1 MSSYIE
7 QLFSL
12 QGRVAIVTGAA
23 SGMGAAIAKGLAQGG
38 AKVAVVD
45 LNAVGGQA
53 VVEQISNSGGTA
65 SFHLV
70 NLSQTEVIKGLCQ
83 EVYEQHGRLDIV
95 VNAAG
100 ITLPLKDT
108 DTLEQRLTNF
118 DKTIEVDLRAGYA
131 LSMAAAEYM
140 AKSGGGSIINIT
152 SINSVVGFPGNP
164 GYVAAKGGLRM
175 MTKGL
180 ALDLIKDNIRVNAI
194 APGYVR
200 TAMSQASYDDPQKH
214 QERLR
219 HMIIPRWGEPEDMVG
234 ATIFLASDAS
244 GYVTGQDIFVDGG
257 WTAKG
262 MT

>member
-7 QLFSL
+7 KLFSL

-118 DKTIEVDLRAGYA
+118 DKTIEVDLRAAYA

-214 QERLR
+214 QQRLR
-219 HMIIPRWGEPEDMVG
+219 HMIIPRWGEPEDLVG
-234 ATIFLASDAS
+234 AAIFLASDAS

>member
-1 MSSYIE
+1 MSNILE
-7 QLFSL
+7 EIFSL
-12 QGRVAIVTGAA
+12 RDRVAIVTGAA
-23 SGMGAAIAKGLAQGG
+23 SGMGAAIAKGLAQAG

-45 LNAVGGQA
+45 LNQTGGEA
-53 VVEQISNSGGTA
+53 VVKEISDMGGTA

-70 NLSQTEVIKGLCQ
+70 NLSQTEAIKRLCQ
-83 EVYEQHGRLDIV
+83 EIYEQQGRLDIV

-118 DKTIEVDLRAGYA
+118 DKTIEVDLRAAYA

-152 SINSVVGFPGNP
+152 SINSVVGFSGNP

-214 QERLR
+214 QQRLR
-219 HMIIPRWGEPEDMVG
+219 HMIIPRWGEPEDLVG
-234 ATIFLASDAS
+234 ATIFLSSEASA
-244 GYVTGQDIFVDGG
+244 YITGQDIFVDGG